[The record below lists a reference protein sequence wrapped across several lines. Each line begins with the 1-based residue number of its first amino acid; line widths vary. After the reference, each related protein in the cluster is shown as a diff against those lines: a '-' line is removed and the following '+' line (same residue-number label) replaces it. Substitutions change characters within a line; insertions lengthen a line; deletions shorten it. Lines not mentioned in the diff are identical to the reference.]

1 MLAGIGLEDFN
12 KVADDVL
19 HIIEYKDRTYH
30 SYHNLAHTMVPAIS
44 ILADLNIKEGIDMS
58 MKVMDLHFKPVF
70 KMQTRWKCLAMYGGN
85 AKAQV
90 LELRKAI
97 ENNGRGG
104 MKKFQGRY
112 RADWDALE
120 KAVMEDKNP
129 KKLIS
134 LEEARNAGK

>member
-1 MLAGIGLEDFN
+1 M
-12 KVADDVL
+12 
-19 HIIEYKDRTYH
+19 
-30 SYHNLAHTMVPAIS
+30 AHTLVPAIS
-44 ILADLNIKEGIDMS
+44 ILADLNIKEGIDMA
-58 MKVMDLHFKPVF
+58 MKIMDMSSFKHIF
-70 KMQTRWKCLAMYGGN
+70 RIKTRWECLAMYGGN

-104 MKKFQGRY
+104 MKLLGRN
-112 RADWDALE
+112 RAAWDAME

-129 KKLIS
+129 KKLIT